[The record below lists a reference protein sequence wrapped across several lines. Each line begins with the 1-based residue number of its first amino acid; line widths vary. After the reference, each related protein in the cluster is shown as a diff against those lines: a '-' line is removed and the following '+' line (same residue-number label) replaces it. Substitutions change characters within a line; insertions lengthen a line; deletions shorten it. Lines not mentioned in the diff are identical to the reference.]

1 MEAEKKLKILMLED
15 NPEDAFLIERVLRKD
30 NMVFISERVDTREE
44 FVESIDRF
52 QPDVILSDH
61 GLPRFNSRDALKIS
75 LKERAV
81 APFILVTGTM
91 SDEIA
96 ISCLRDGADD
106 YILKGNLSRLPS
118 AIRRAMKQR
127 RLERLK
133 REARYALRKQN
144 TELVKVNSELD
155 KFVYSVSHNLRGPL
169 ASVMGLLNIAES
181 KSGNI
186 EEIHSMIRQSV
197 MRLDETLKE
206 IIDYSN
212 NARSEVDAQEIDWK
226 AISATS
232 LEKLQYLPN
241 AADITATID
250 DSEANFPFY
259 SDQPRLNLIFNSLY
273 SNSILYCALDK
284 KPRMHTKI
292 SVADDMVTIKI
303 IDNGIG
309 ITENCLPHV
318 FNMFYRANERSSG
331 AGLGLYITKETVK
344 KLGGNIHIE
353 STESEGTTVTVTLP
367 ISQNKVQADSVDA
380 IEESADSDLLAES

>member
-1 MEAEKKLKILMLED
+1 MLED

-30 NMVFISERVDTREE
+30 NMAFVAERVDTREE
-44 FVESIDRF
+44 FCESIDRF
-52 QPDVILSDH
+52 QPDVVLSDH
-61 GLPRFNSRDALKIS
+61 GLPRFNSREALKIS
-75 LKERAV
+75 LKQRAT

-118 AIRRAMKQR
+118 AIRRAIKGR
-127 RLERLK
+127 RLEKLK

-144 TELVKVNSELD
+144 IELVKVNSELD

-169 ASVMGLLNIAES
+169 ASVMGLLNIAEA

-212 NARSEVDAQEIDWK
+212 NARSEVGALEIDWK
-226 AISATS
+226 SIVGSS
-232 LEKLQYLPN
+232 MEKLQYLTN
-241 AADITATID
+241 AAKIKTTFD

-259 SDQPRLNLIFNSLY
+259 SDQERLTLIFNSLY
-273 SNSILYCALDK
+273 SNCILYCALDK
-284 KPRMHTKI
+284 QPVIHTKV
-292 SVADDMVTIKI
+292 SVAYDMVTITI
-303 IDNGIG
+303 SDNGIG
-309 ITENCLPHV
+309 ITDKCLPHV

-344 KLGGNIHIE
+344 KLGGHIE
-353 STESEGTTVTVTLP
+353 IQAKENEGAKVIVTLP
-367 ISQNKVQADSVDA
+367 NTRNVVASQQEPEV
-380 IEESADSDLLAES
+380 ELESNQVED

>member
-30 NMVFISERVDTREE
+30 NMVFVTERVDTREE
-44 FVESIDRF
+44 FCESIDRF
-52 QPDVILSDH
+52 QPDVVLSDH
-61 GLPRFNSRDALKIS
+61 GLPRFNSREALKIS
-75 LKERAV
+75 LKQRAT

-96 ISCLRDGADD
+96 ISCLREGADD

-118 AIRRAMKQR
+118 AIRRAIKER

-144 TELVKVNSELD
+144 HELVKVNSELD

-181 KSGNI
+181 KAGNV
-186 EEIHSMIRQSV
+186 EELHTMIRQSI

-212 NARSEVDAQEIDWK
+212 NARSDVDASEINWK
-226 AISATS
+226 SLIDSAMQ
-232 LEKLQYLPN
+232 KLQYLPN
-241 AADITATID
+241 AGDIEVTID
-250 DSEANFPFY
+250 DSDAKFPFY
-259 SDQPRLNLIFNSLY
+259 SDPGRLALIFNSLY

-284 KPRMHTKI
+284 KPKIHTKI
-292 SVADDMVTIKI
+292 AGAYDSLTITVT
-303 IDNGIG
+303 DNGIG
-309 ITENCLPHV
+309 ITKNCLPSV
-318 FNMFYRANERSSG
+318 FNMFYRATERSSG

-344 KLGGNIHIE
+344 KLEGEITIQSVEN
-353 STESEGTTVTVTLP
+353 EGTTITITLP
-367 ISQNKVQADSVDA
+367 NNQHTV
-380 IEESADSDLLAES
+380 

>member
-30 NMVFISERVDTREE
+30 NMVFVAERVDTREE
-44 FVESIDRF
+44 FCDSIERF
-52 QPDVILSDH
+52 QPDVVLSDH
-61 GLPRFNSRDALKIS
+61 GLPRFNSREALKIS
-75 LKERAV
+75 MKQRAV

-118 AIRRAMKQR
+118 AIRRAIKER
-127 RLERLK
+127 RLEKLK

-144 TELVKVNSELD
+144 IELVKVNSELD

-181 KSGNI
+181 KAGSV
-186 EEIHSMIRQSV
+186 EEIHSMIRQSI

-212 NARSEVDAQEIDWK
+212 NARSEVEAQEINWS
-226 AISATS
+226 AITNAS

-241 AADITATID
+241 AGNIIATLD
-250 DSEANFPFY
+250 DSEAKFPFY
-259 SDQPRLNLIFNSLY
+259 SDQSRLSLIFNTLY
-273 SNSILYCALDK
+273 SNSILYCTLAS
-284 KPRMHTKI
+284 KPFIYTKVT
-292 SVADDMVTIKI
+292 VAYDMVTITVT
-303 IDNGIG
+303 DNGIG
-309 ITENCLPHV
+309 ITDNCLPHI
-318 FNMFYRANERSSG
+318 FNMFYRATERSSG
-331 AGLGLYITKETVK
+331 AGLGLYIAKETVK
-344 KLGGNIHIE
+344 KLGGHIE
-353 STESEGTTVTVTLP
+353 VQSKVNEGTTVTITLP
-367 ISQNKVQADSVDA
+367 NSKQNNIQ
-380 IEESADSDLLAES
+380 ETSDPVAASWEK

>member
-1 MEAEKKLKILMLED
+1 METEKKLRILMLED

-30 NMVFISERVDTREE
+30 NMVFVAERVDTREE
-44 FVESIDRF
+44 FCDSIGRF
-52 QPDVILSDH
+52 QPDVVLSDH
-61 GLPRFNSRDALKIS
+61 GLPRFNSREALKIC
-75 LKERAV
+75 LKERAT

-96 ISCLRDGADD
+96 ISCLREGADD

-118 AIRRAMKQR
+118 AIRRAMKER
-127 RLERLK
+127 RLEKLK

-144 TELVKVNSELD
+144 IELVKVNSELD

-181 KSGNI
+181 KVSNV

-206 IIDYSN
+206 IIAYSN
-212 NARSEVDAQEIDWK
+212 NARSEIGATEIDWK
-226 AISATS
+226 SIINSS

-241 AADITATID
+241 AAKIKFTFD
-250 DSEANFPFY
+250 DSEASFPFY
-259 SDQPRLNLIFNSLY
+259 SDPERLSLILNSLY

-284 KPRMHTKI
+284 KPVIHTKV
-292 SVADDMVTIKI
+292 SVAYDMVTITVN
-303 IDNGIG
+303 DNGIG

-344 KLGGNIHIE
+344 KLGGKIGVEAKEN
-353 STESEGTTVTVTLP
+353 EGTTITITLP
-367 ISQNKVQADSVDA
+367 INKNVVASETVQLDPGEVEA
-380 IEESADSDLLAES
+380 

>member
-30 NMVFISERVDTREE
+30 NMVFVAERVDTREE
-44 FVESIDRF
+44 FCESIDRF
-52 QPDVILSDH
+52 QPDVVLSDH
-61 GLPRFNSRDALKIS
+61 GLPRFNSREALKIS
-75 LKERAV
+75 MKQRAA

-96 ISCLRDGADD
+96 ISCLREGADD

-118 AIRRAMKQR
+118 AIRRAIKER

-144 TELVKVNSELD
+144 IELVKVNSELD

-181 KSGNI
+181 KAGSV

-212 NARSEVDAQEIDWK
+212 NARSEIEAQEVNWK
-226 AISATS
+226 AISGTS

-241 AADITATID
+241 AGDITSTFD
-250 DSEANFPFY
+250 DSEAKFPFY
-259 SDQPRLNLIFNSLY
+259 SDHARLSLIFNSLY
-273 SNSILYCALDK
+273 SNSILYCTLAS
-284 KPRMHTKI
+284 KPVIHTKI
-292 SVADDMVTIKI
+292 TVAYDMVI
-303 IDNGIG
+303 ITVTDNGIG
-309 ITENCLPHV
+309 ITDSCLPHV
-318 FNMFYRANERSSG
+318 FNMFYRASERSSG

-344 KLGGNIHIE
+344 KLGGNIHVE
-353 STESEGTTVTVTLP
+353 SKVNEGTTVTVTLP
-367 ISQNKVQADSVDA
+367 NNQNNVQ
-380 IEESADSDLLAES
+380 EGTSDPVAGS

>member
-1 MEAEKKLKILMLED
+1 MLED

-30 NMVFISERVDTREE
+30 NMVFVAERVDTREE
-44 FVESIDRF
+44 FLESIDRF
-52 QPDVILSDH
+52 QPDVVLSDH
-61 GLPRFNSRDALKIS
+61 GLPRFNSREALKIS
-75 LKERAV
+75 LKQRAA

-96 ISCLRDGADD
+96 ISCLREGADD

-118 AIRRAMKQR
+118 AIRRAIKER
-127 RLERLK
+127 RLEKLK

-144 TELVKVNSELD
+144 RELVKVNSELD

-181 KSGNI
+181 KAGSV
-186 EEIHSMIRQSV
+186 EEIHSMIRQSI

-212 NARSEVDAQEIDWK
+212 NARSDIDAEEIDWK
-226 AISATS
+226 DVAKKS

-241 AADITATID
+241 AGTIEASFD
-250 DSEANFPFY
+250 DSEAKFPFY
-259 SDQPRLNLIFNSLY
+259 SDQSRLEIIFSSLY
-273 SNSILYCALDK
+273 SNSILYCTLAS
-284 KPRMHTKI
+284 KPVIDTKI
-292 SVADDMVTIKI
+292 SVAYDVVTITVS
-303 IDNGIG
+303 DNGIG
-309 ITENCLPHV
+309 ISESCLPHV

-344 KLGGNIHIE
+344 KLGGSIHVM
-353 STESEGTTVTVTLP
+353 STLNEGTTVVITLP
-367 ISQNKVQADSVDA
+367 NNQNTVQADPSTDA
-380 IEESADSDLLAES
+380 ASDPTLDNWEK